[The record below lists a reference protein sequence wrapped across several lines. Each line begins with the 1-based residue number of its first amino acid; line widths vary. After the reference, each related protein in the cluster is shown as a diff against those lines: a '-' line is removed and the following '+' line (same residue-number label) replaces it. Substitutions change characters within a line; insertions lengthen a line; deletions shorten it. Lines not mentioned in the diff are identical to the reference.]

1 MDAPPVKTCRSVLF
15 RTAPD
20 RIATHSPR
28 DSCVSSERIGITT
41 NRSNVTETS
50 RNAAKPQRLS
60 YRITEPK
67 VWIRKL
73 GEGLNYPAG
82 ILTHTL

>member
-1 MDAPPVKTCRSVLF
+1 M
-15 RTAPD
+15 
-20 RIATHSPR
+20 
-28 DSCVSSERIGITT
+28 
-41 NRSNVTETS
+41 TETS

-60 YRITEPK
+60 YRITKPK